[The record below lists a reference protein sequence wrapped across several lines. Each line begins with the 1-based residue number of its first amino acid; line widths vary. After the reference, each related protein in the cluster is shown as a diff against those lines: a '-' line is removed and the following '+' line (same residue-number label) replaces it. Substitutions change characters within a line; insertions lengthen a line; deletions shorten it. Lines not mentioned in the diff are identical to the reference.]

1 MPLDKESEESPDT
14 NQNPCLKVESMAQS
28 NNNSSIVASET
39 LMSFA
44 RKHGK
49 MQVGSFTNGETGD
62 EFKSCIF
69 TDNMGARCFVAFSSN
84 LGELSPRQIAAQ
96 KNDLQVVQ
104 LESGNY
110 KLCRQGSNT
119 WEDVD
124 L

>member
-1 MPLDKESEESPDT
+1 
-14 NQNPCLKVESMAQS
+14 MAQS

-49 MQVGSFTNGETGD
+49 MQVGNFVNSETGD

-69 TDNMGARCFVAFSSN
+69 TDSMGSRCFVSFSSS
-84 LGELSPRQIAAQ
+84 LGELTPSQISAQ

-110 KLCRQGSNT
+110 KLCKASNGA
-119 WEDVD
+119 WQDVD